1 MTKRHTCIAG
11 LLAGVLAL
19 SATQAHAI
27 PLLSKKKTK
36 EDLPARKLTPAQN
49 ALIDKA
55 VAREAEVVK
64 VVRERAPLVETYI
77 QNMKPDP
84 ALLQVPESD
93 QHFLGRVDFNKV
105 IGDNAY
111 ETKAV
116 AHAGDKKGFAS
127 KLNVFKG
134 SMGYITSL
142 EQAAAPA
149 VFRSRVCADAP
160 ARLQRL

>member
-1 MTKRHTCIAG
+1 MRPRHTRF
-11 LLAGVLAL
+11 
-19 SATQAHAI
+19 H
-27 PLLSKKKTK
+27 LLSKKKTK

-64 VVRERAPLVETYI
+64 VVKERAPLVETYI

-116 AHAGDKKGFAS
+116 AHAATKRVCQQAQRLQGFAR
-127 KLNVFKG
+127 LHHQPQ
-134 SMGYITSL
+134 
-142 EQAAAPA
+142 QAVASA
-149 VFRSRVCADAP
+149 V
-160 ARLQRL
+160 L